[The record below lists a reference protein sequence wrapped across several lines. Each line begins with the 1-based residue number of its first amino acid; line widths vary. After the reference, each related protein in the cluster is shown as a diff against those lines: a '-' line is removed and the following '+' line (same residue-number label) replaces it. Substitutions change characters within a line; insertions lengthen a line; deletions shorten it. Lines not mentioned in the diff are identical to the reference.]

1 MHPSRAVRR
10 LGRRNRGSTV
20 QGLGDELGD
29 EPADELCDG
38 AAQLV
43 TDGRLERLLRRGHTP
58 ESTTAESLPA
68 LAVVRVVRCRTPAGP
83 GCAVQ
88 ARDRHARVSNLAHLE
103 LDKTRS
109 LRGVSDTRWICVV
122 SAPRPRAG
130 GRDCRTGV
138 ASGPFWLND
147 PRYSGCDDPHTER
160 DGAHLTSKS
169 SIQSSGPLGSPTSGP
184 TGRRGRRPPSFVA
197 TEEA

>member
-68 LAVVRVVRCRTPAGP
+68 LAVACRA
-83 GCAVQ
+83 
-88 ARDRHARVSNLAHLE
+88 
-103 LDKTRS
+103 
-109 LRGVSDTRWICVV
+109 VSDTGRTGL
-122 SAPRPRAG
+122 RRAG
-130 GRDCRTGV
+130 PRSTRSRFELGALRT
-138 ASGPFWLND
+138 
-147 PRYSGCDDPHTER
+147 
-160 DGAHLTSKS
+160 
-169 SIQSSGPLGSPTSGP
+169 
-184 TGRRGRRPPSFVA
+184 
-197 TEEA
+197 